1 MQYVFNIVNLCRV
14 ADSLLILS
22 ETQMIK
28 FYMLL
33 NDSFVSL
40 VSTNYLNAMQEID
53 SDMVVNC
60 DLYRNNTLIAV
71 KKDSCW
77 HLV

>member
-1 MQYVFNIVNLCRV
+1 
-14 ADSLLILS
+14 
-22 ETQMIK
+22 MIK

-33 NDSFVSL
+33 NDSFVPL
-40 VSTNYLNAMQEID
+40 VSTNYLHAMQEID

-71 KKDSCW
+71 KKDNCW